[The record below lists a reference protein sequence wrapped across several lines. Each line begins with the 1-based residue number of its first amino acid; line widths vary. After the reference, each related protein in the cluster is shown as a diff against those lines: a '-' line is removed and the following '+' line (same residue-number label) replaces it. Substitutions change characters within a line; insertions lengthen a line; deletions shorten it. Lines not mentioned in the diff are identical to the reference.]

1 MLEGL
6 LSFISIVNCIF
17 IFIITLAFNPIEPRS
32 VWKWTHHVNSD
43 SWYSPNYND
52 SMWFQSAPG
61 SFFSIEESRFY
72 RFSKSISN
80 RIIRR
85 FSAFELFVKHL
96 YNIDVFI
103 NGALFLSRRSMLV
116 LIVIV
121 EGFLMARWLTLASV
135 RVCTPILI
143 TTWLLVSMC
152 FQTIQLSMLPK
163 IHSLLIWF
171 SLPSLHL
178 HQMIC
183 DMSQHIEMIIQLIH
197 YHPCL
202 IMI

>member
-121 EGFLMARWLTLASV
+121 EGFLMAR
-135 RVCTPILI
+135 
-143 TTWLLVSMC
+143 
-152 FQTIQLSMLPK
+152 
-163 IHSLLIWF
+163 
-171 SLPSLHL
+171 
-178 HQMIC
+178 
-183 DMSQHIEMIIQLIH
+183 
-197 YHPCL
+197 
-202 IMI
+202 